1 MLLFNVLRLCVTDI
15 LGFSIFSSSVIIFQ
29 FMSSAVGFFEKKLQT
44 MYYQWD
50 IDKPSCSCNRVEC
63 K

>member
-29 FMSSAVGFFEKKLQT
+29 FMSSAVGFFEKKAANNVLS
-44 MYYQWD
+44 MGY
-50 IDKPSCSCNRVEC
+50 
-63 K
+63 